1 LVVVLIEVVVVLIEV
16 VVLLVVVIG
25 VVEIL
30 LDVVVVLLEVVVV
43 LLEVVVVL
51 LDVVV
56 LLVVVVVDPPPGL
69 EFNARASI
77 FAAALSATV
86 RMYADGFAVLVVGKI
101 LASTTNRFLVPQT
114 WVFVSTT
121 AFPPAVPSSVPIRQ
135 VPIQWLLP

>member
-1 LVVVLIEVVVVLIEV
+1 LLEVVVVLIEV

-25 VVEIL
+25 VVVSL
-30 LDVVVVLLEVVVV
+30 LDVVVVLLDVVVS
-43 LLEVVVVL
+43 L

-77 FAAALSATV
+77 FATALSATV
-86 RMYADGFAVLVVGKI
+86 KMYADGLAELVVGKI

-114 WVFVSTT
+114 
-121 AFPPAVPSSVPIRQ
+121 
-135 VPIQWLLP
+135 